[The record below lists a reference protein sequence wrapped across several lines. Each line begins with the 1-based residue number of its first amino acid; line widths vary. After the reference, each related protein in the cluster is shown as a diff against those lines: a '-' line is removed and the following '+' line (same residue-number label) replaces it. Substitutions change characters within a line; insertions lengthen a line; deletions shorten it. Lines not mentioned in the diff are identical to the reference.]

1 MDSIRKQVTDNLD
14 QLLDILPPRIKN
26 SLELCGGLEQLVE
39 IVMDLGR
46 LPEARY
52 FDSTKYLTDDPITK
66 EDLAHCVKQVGE
78 FGGDNRAGI
87 ERTLHRISAIRNR
100 KGEIIGLT
108 CRVGR
113 AVYGTIAMIRDLV
126 ETGKS
131 ILLLGKPGMG
141 KTTALREIA
150 RVLADDL
157 NKRVVIIDSSN
168 EIAGDGDIPHP
179 AIGRARRMQVSQ
191 PELQHQVMIEAVE
204 NHMPEVIV
212 IDEIG
217 TELEALAARTIA
229 ERGVQLVGT
238 AHGNQLANLIKNPT
252 LSDLIGGIQSVT
264 LGDEE
269 MRRRGLPQKSILERK
284 AQPTF
289 DIAVEMWER
298 YRWAVHSDVAGT
310 IDMLLRDRD
319 PGRQIRSVSDG
330 GEVTTT
336 EEKPKNPEV
345 VKNPVVK
352 GWRASGR
359 MKPIPLDPQVQPH
372 PEIADLTSK
381 LTNSPSNISSPNIN
395 EEEEEANDLANVYGA
410 MQERF
415 GTLYVYL
422 YGVSR
427 HQTEQ
432 VIQSINLPIEVTK
445 DLDEADI
452 VLALRSQIRTS
463 SKVRQVAEARQ
474 IPIHAIKTSTLPQ
487 INRALRR
494 ILHIDESP
502 ADTITDLN
510 MFAYGDSE
518 DEIEALEETRLAVEQ
533 IVIPKGQPVELLP
546 RSSVIRRMQ
555 HELVEHYQ
563 LRSESYG
570 SEPNRRLRI
579 FPNS

>member
-66 EDLAHCVKQVGE
+66 EDLALCVKQVGE

-298 YRWAVHSDVAGT
+298 YRWAVHDDVAGT

-319 PGRQIRSVSDG
+319 PGRQIRAVTDE

-336 EEKPKNPEV
+336 DEKPKNPEV
-345 VKNPVVK
+345 IKNPAVK
-352 GWRASGR
+352 GWRSSGR
-359 MKPIPLDPQVQPH
+359 MKPIPLDPLVQVRA
-372 PEIADLTSK
+372 EVADLTSR
-381 LTNSPSNISSPNIN
+381 LSSSSDANDSDLPEED
-395 EEEEEANDLANVYGA
+395 EEEFTDLGTYNA
-410 MQERF
+410 MKERF
-415 GTLYVYL
+415 GTLNLYL

-432 VIQSINLPIEVTK
+432 VVQSINLPIEITK

-487 INRALRR
+487 ITRALRR

-502 ADTITDLN
+502 TDTISDLN

-533 IVIPKGQPVELLP
+533 IVLPKGQPVELLP
-546 RSSVIRRMQ
+546 RSSIIRRMQ

-570 SEPNRRLRI
+570 AEPNRRLRI
-579 FPNS
+579 FPN

>member
-1 MDSIRKQVTDNLD
+1 MESIRKQVTDNLD
-14 QLLDILPPRIKN
+14 QLLDILPPRIKT

-52 FDSTKYLTDDPITK
+52 FDSTKYLTDNPITK
-66 EDLAHCVKQVGE
+66 EDLALCVKQVGE

-298 YRWAVHSDVAGT
+298 YRWAVHDDVAGT

-319 PGRQIRSVSDG
+319 PGRQIRSVSDI
-330 GEVTTT
+330 GEVTTSD
-336 EEKPKNPEV
+336 EKPKNPEI

-352 GWRASGR
+352 GWRSSGR
-359 MKPIPLDPQVQPH
+359 MKPIPLDPQLQVKTD
-372 PEIADLTSK
+372 IADFNGK
-381 LTNSPSNISSPNIN
+381 VNSSVSELSDANLSED
-395 EEEEEANDLANVYGA
+395 EEEDVTELGSYAA
-410 MQERF
+410 MRERF
-415 GTLYVYL
+415 GTMNVYL

-432 VIQSINLPIEVTK
+432 VIQSINLPIEITK
-445 DLDEADI
+445 DLDEADL

-463 SKVRQVAEARQ
+463 SKVRQVAESRQ

-487 INRALRR
+487 ITRALRR
-494 ILHIDESP
+494 VLHIDESP
-502 ADTITDLN
+502 TDTISDLN

-555 HELVEHYQ
+555 HELVEHYH

-570 SEPNRRLRI
+570 AEPNRRLRI
-579 FPNS
+579 FPN